1 MVDVSGTVYKSSGY
15 SANSQGQCVNP
26 TGPGVNPNPGQ
37 SRIELKNT
45 NGGAIEGSGGVIQ
58 ASGNYQVSQVPLSTG
73 PVKQISLLNIG
84 SGWSFVCPAGGGYP
98 LANVDPAG
106 GGITTGWDVF
116 VSDVVAKWAQVIGG
130 HVHGQTGA
138 TVAVPAANY
147 LMIPASFTNN
157 PGAATKTSGNITTF
171 PGSLSA
177 TNWNL
182 TDALSQSS
190 WRYSY
195 QRLWVRAGS
204 PSTDPGDGSTRV
216 PDPGI
221 YRKTGDYRVNSGG
234 WQNLSG
240 SRVIFVDGNLEINY
254 RVTLA
259 GANDFLAFIVS
270 GDINVDPAVGD
281 TAVASPVPAQA
292 DLVGA
297 FLAEG
302 DFNAGSNS
310 SQPDKQL
317 VIYGTIG
324 ADIDL
329 GINNG
334 GRVNFQRD
342 MGANNSVGPGVAVI
356 WNTNLL
362 LNWPEQLSDA
372 LTDWREV
379 AP

>member
-1 MVDVSGTVYKSSGY
+1 MV
-15 SANSQGQCVNP
+15 
-26 TGPGVNPNPGQ
+26 
-37 SRIELKNT
+37 
-45 NGGAIEGSGGVIQ
+45 
-58 ASGNYQVSQVPLSTG
+58 
-73 PVKQISLLNIG
+73 
-84 SGWSFVCPAGGGYP
+84 
-98 LANVDPAG
+98 
-106 GGITTGWDVF
+106 
-116 VSDVVAKWAQVIGG
+116 GG

-138 TVAVPAANY
+138 TVKIPAAKY
-147 LMIPASFTNN
+147 FMIPAAFTNN
-157 PGAATKTSGNITTF
+157 PGAATKTSGNITTL
-171 PGSLSA
+171 PGLLSA
-177 TNWNL
+177 TNWKL

-195 QRLWVRAGS
+195 HRLWVRSGS
-204 PSTDPGDGSTRV
+204 PTTPLPANGNKPPAGFYKKSGDLNI
-216 PDPGI
+216 D
-221 YRKTGDYRVNSGG
+221 GG
-234 WQNLSG
+234 WTGISG
-240 SRVIFVDGNLEINY
+240 KTVIFVDGNVNIKTKI
-254 RVTLA
+254 TLA
-259 GANDFLAFIVS
+259 GSNDFFGVIAS

-281 TAVASPVPAQA
+281 TVVAGPVPAQA

-302 DFNAGSNS
+302 DFNAGRNP

-356 WNTNLL
+356 WNPNLL
-362 LNWPEQLSDA
+362 LNFPDQLTDA